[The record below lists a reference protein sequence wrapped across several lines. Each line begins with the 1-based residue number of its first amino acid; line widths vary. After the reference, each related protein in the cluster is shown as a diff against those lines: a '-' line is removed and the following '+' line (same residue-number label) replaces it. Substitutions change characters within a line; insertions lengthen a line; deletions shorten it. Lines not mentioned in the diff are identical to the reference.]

1 MARSDL
7 RERSSPAPAAVPALN
22 DRFWHGPVG
31 YAHAMRSA
39 TVQLPSDLV
48 ARYRA
53 VDREVV
59 GSALVDTPAHLDRLT
74 SDIGQR
80 GILVPLDLK
89 FNQEF
94 ATLDGNHRIAV
105 ALRLGLEHVPVALH
119 QLPEYPRPSHA
130 KPMADADHRVLIA
143 AWKAIEG

>member
-1 MARSDL
+1 MAKGRWYA
-7 RERSSPAPAAVPALN
+7 RAMQRAAVE
-22 DRFWHGPVG
+22 
-31 YAHAMRSA
+31 
-39 TVQLPSDLV
+39 LPTDLV

-80 GILVPLDLK
+80 GIFVPLDLR
-89 FNQEF
+89 FNHVF

-105 ALRLGLEHVPVALH
+105 ALRLGLKHVPVALH
-119 QLPEYPRPSHA
+119 RLPEHPRPGHA
-130 KPMADADHRVLIA
+130 KLMADADHRVLIA
-143 AWKAIEG
+143 AWEDMDR